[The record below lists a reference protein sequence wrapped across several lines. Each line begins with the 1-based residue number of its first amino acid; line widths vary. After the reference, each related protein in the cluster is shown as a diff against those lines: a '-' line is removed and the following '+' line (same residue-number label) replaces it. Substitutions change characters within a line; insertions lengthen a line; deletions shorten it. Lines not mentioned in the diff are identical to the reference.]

1 VQCGVWAIKV
11 SDEFQWDYLCHGGQR
26 TNWAGVSPIGQ
37 TGSRIVWCYPHDHLR
52 QEAMMSSIN
61 SYYPQLEDALRTRD
75 SFVQSVRAWKVGSV
89 YERYLNGGFVAQL
102 LPSGVNVRRG
112 KVRTPLWLFAA
123 PGASPA
129 DVQTAMEQLKV
140 KADDWSFRRS
150 LSRFTRGFMPSGD
163 ELNQLDSAVPAGIY
177 VTTARRWWGR
187 GGPRVAVPI
196 DGGRKLALY
205 RLKPGVI

>member
-1 VQCGVWAIKV
+1 MGRRQSKLRRALLFDGIHTVNLGR
-11 SDEFQWDYLCHGGQR
+11 GQLMS
-26 TNWAGVSPIGQ
+26 TN
-37 TGSRIVWCYPHDHLR
+37 
-52 QEAMMSSIN
+52 N

-75 SFVQSVRAWKVGSV
+75 SFVQSVRAWRVGSV
-89 YERYLNGGFVAQL
+89 YERYLKGGFVAQL